1 LEHLC
6 VYNVY
11 LSMSVGDMYW
21 G

>member
-1 LEHLC
+1 